1 MCLGYE
7 ERGVCGKGKRK
18 EKGEEKKILRN
29 IIAIMKKNCVAL
41 RYRDFI
47 FGLLDLISLNAYNK
61 LSIFLS
67 AVLSI
72 SLLDMHLLYW
82 D

>member
-41 RYRDFI
+41 RYRD
-47 FGLLDLISLNAYNK
+47 LLSLVY
-61 LSIFLS
+61 LT
-67 AVLSI
+67 
-72 SLLDMHLLYW
+72 
-82 D
+82 